1 MRIPARIGASALAVA
16 AAVAC
21 AGPGSAAAAEQ
32 AGRDADGYCPSL
44 SEDLEWHGDNRAEL
58 QRVIDELGI
67 CGESGEGGG
76 RGGDRPVAAF
86 DWDNTVTK
94 NDVTDATLVWALQHD
109 EILRPADWSDVN
121 PWLTPAA
128 DRALTEACGA
138 DVPVG
143 EPLPTSTEAACADE
157 IFSIRSEART
167 MSGERAFEGQWN
179 HRRTVPE
186 YAWVPQLFAGHTPAE
201 VREITKK
208 ARKRALAA
216 PVGSTQKVG
225 THTVPGYV
233 RYYPQQRDLI
243 RTLGKA
249 GFDVY
254 VVSAGFEPIAETWA
268 AGVGVPPSR
277 TIAIRSV
284 LDGGRITTRNEGC
297 GGAEGGQGEVIPYI
311 EGKRC
316 WVNQE
321 IFGVDGPDAWERQDA
336 GRRIA
341 LGSGDSDTDVSFVSD
356 ATHARLVLNRNQDE
370 IMCRAYDDADGTWL
384 VNPMFIE
391 PLPQR
396 SEPYPCSS
404 TGYTRPNGSTGP
416 VLRDDG
422 TVIPDQKDTAF

>member
-1 MRIPARIGASALAVA
+1 MRIPARIGAAALA

-21 AGPGSAAAAEQ
+21 TGPGAAAAE
-32 AGRDADGYCPSL
+32 AGRAADGRCPTL
-44 SEDLEWHGDNRAEL
+44 SEDLEWYGGNRAEL
-58 QRVIDELGI
+58 QRVIDELGV
-67 CGESGEGGG
+67 CGEDGGGGG

-86 DWDNTVTK
+86 DWDDTVTK

-109 EILRPADWSDVN
+109 EILRPADWSGVS

-128 DRALTEACGA
+128 DRALTEACGTE
-138 DVPVG
+138 VPVD
-143 EPLPTSTEAACADE
+143 EPLPTSTEAGCADE
-157 IFSIRSEART
+157 ILSIRGEART
-167 MSGERAFEGQWN
+167 MSGERAFEGRWN

-186 YAWVPQLFAGHTPAE
+186 YAWVPQLFAGRTPEE
-201 VREITKK
+201 VREIARK
-208 ARKRALAA
+208 ARRRALAA
-216 PVGSTQKVG
+216 PVGAVQRVG

-243 RTLGKA
+243 RTLRRA
-249 GFDVY
+249 GFDVHI
-254 VVSAGFEPIAETWA
+254 VSAGFEPIAEVWA

-297 GGAEGGQGEVIPYI
+297 GGTEGGRGEVIPYI

-356 ATHARLVLNRNQDE
+356 ATHARLVVNRNQDE
-370 IMCRAYDDADGTWL
+370 IMCRAYDDADGAWL
-384 VNPMFIE
+384 VNPMFID

-396 SEPYPCSS
+396 TDPYPCST
-404 TGYTRPNGSTGP
+404 TGYTRPNGGTAP

-422 TVIPDQKDTAF
+422 TAIPDQQDTAH